1 MWSERKSRY
10 AGFEGWPHNNGRHVT
25 EVDVLPLPEIIFPS
39 RRSPHVCTSG
49 LLPFL
54 EAFTVTILE
63 VRGNKIRLGIE
74 TPKEIPVVRAEW
86 IDTGRLTMIA
96 VWFFDK
102 LLVLELTVSLEVLFC
117 VGWAVLGLPKA
128 FFSHKT
134 PKLTKIDSPGACLAW

>member
-1 MWSERKSRY
+1 MGSERKSRY

-39 RRSPHVCTSG
+39 RRSPHPCISG

-74 TPKEIPVVRAEW
+74 TPKEIPVVQ
-86 IDTGRLTMIA
+86 
-96 VWFFDK
+96 K
-102 LLVLELTVSLEVLFC
+102 N
-117 VGWAVLGLPKA
+117 
-128 FFSHKT
+128 
-134 PKLTKIDSPGACLAW
+134 